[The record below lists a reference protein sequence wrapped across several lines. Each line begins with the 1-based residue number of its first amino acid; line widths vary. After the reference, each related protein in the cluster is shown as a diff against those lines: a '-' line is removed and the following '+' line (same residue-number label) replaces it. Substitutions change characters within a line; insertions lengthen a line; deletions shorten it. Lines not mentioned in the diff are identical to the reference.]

1 MTPGWGGF
9 HKYPALVLSALLAT
23 GIWAGRQLP
32 AAAVTPLFGLAAVAT
47 ALTAVTLRLRPG
59 RTAAFVRSLCCLLLC
74 LTIGALKYRSDD
86 AGSILAAGSRQRHT
100 TAIIG
105 QVIDAPHVTGNRVRF
120 LVRVRSVI
128 DDSLVSPCEEKGI
141 VTCSGT
147 GSGPDI
153 ASIRYGWVLALCGP
167 IESPPESGN
176 PGEFSPR
183 QYYNANGISFVMRVR
198 GRQYVRILDTCSG
211 AAFMRTVVL
220 PLRTHVLSEID
231 RDVGGEEGEFLK
243 GLMIGER
250 TGLSPGVQRAFLDSG
265 VAHILA
271 VSGSNVAVV
280 AGAVLAV
287 ISFFRVSKA
296 VSRLLMACALVM
308 YMLVTGSQPPVVRAT
323 IMALSLFLGDS
334 VGRRVHPL
342 QSVGLAAL
350 IMLTADARQLF
361 DIGFQLSFGAV
372 IAILL
377 LTPRLLGMVTHRG
390 HRTLVWGVV
399 RTAYSLFAVSIAAS
413 VGTLPLTGM
422 AFGRLSIVGFIA
434 NLIIVPATGVS
445 VVLGIISAAVAPIHE
460 WVASSYAS
468 LNRLV
473 LMLTIEGAERAASVP
488 WATVDTLWFRPID
501 ALSYYTVLA
510 CFIVLGNPPLARRMF
525 IASLAAINVSLFWP
539 SADIAE
545 FMAGEC
551 RIVMIDVGQ
560 GDAILLQSPGGQN
573 VLVDTGPPSRDGSPW
588 GTSVVPLLKR
598 LDVQSLDAVIITH
611 FHDDHAGGL
620 MQVLRTCNVRR
631 LVVPPHIVRTAGALL
646 DRIEVP
652 VTVASRGD
660 ILGDSLC
667 RFYVL
672 DPEEVDSNTP
682 GDLNNQSL
690 VVKMQFGGVSVLL
703 MGDAE
708 RDEENRL
715 VSCFGGFLESAILK
729 IGHHGSKAGTGEE
742 FLSVVRPEFAL
753 ISVGRTNRFGHPA
766 GSTVQRLE
774 GAGVEV
780 FRTDESGAVFMATN
794 GRMIRQ
800 LHWR

>member
-1 MTPGWGGF
+1 
-9 HKYPALVLSALLAT
+9 
-23 GIWAGRQLP
+23 
-32 AAAVTPLFGLAAVAT
+32 
-47 ALTAVTLRLRPG
+47 
-59 RTAAFVRSLCCLLLC
+59 
-74 LTIGALKYRSDD
+74 
-86 AGSILAAGSRQRHT
+86 
-100 TAIIG
+100 
-105 QVIDAPHVTGNRVRF
+105 
-120 LVRVRSVI
+120 
-128 DDSLVSPCEEKGI
+128 
-141 VTCSGT
+141 
-147 GSGPDI
+147 
-153 ASIRYGWVLALCGP
+153 
-167 IESPPESGN
+167 
-176 PGEFSPR
+176 
-183 QYYNANGISFVMRVR
+183 
-198 GRQYVRILDTCSG
+198 
-211 AAFMRTVVL
+211 
-220 PLRTHVLSEID
+220 
-231 RDVGGEEGEFLK
+231 
-243 GLMIGER
+243 
-250 TGLSPGVQRAFLDSG
+250 
-265 VAHILA
+265 
-271 VSGSNVAVV
+271 
-280 AGAVLAV
+280 
-287 ISFFRVSKA
+287 
-296 VSRLLMACALVM
+296 
-308 YMLVTGSQPPVVRAT
+308 
-323 IMALSLFLGDS
+323 MALSLFLGDS

-377 LTPRLLGMVTHRG
+377 LTPRLLGMVTQRG

-399 RTAYSLFAVSIAAS
+399 RAAYSLFAVSIAAS

-445 VVLGIISAAVAPIHE
+445 VVLGIISAAVAPIDE

-473 LMLTIEGAERAASVP
+473 LMLTIEGAELAASVP

-501 ALSYYTVLA
+501 ALSYYTALA
-510 CFIVLGNPPLARRMF
+510 CFTVLGNPPLARRML
-525 IASLAAINVSLFWP
+525 IASLAAINASLFWP

-545 FMAGEC
+545 FMAEEC

-672 DPEEVDSNTP
+672 DPEEVDSNAS

-708 RDEENRL
+708 RDEEKRL